1 MAYTPMMQQYLDLK
15 EKNPDCILF
24 FRLGD
29 FYEMFFEDAKV
40 ASRELEIVMT
50 KRDCGDNQ
58 KCPMCGVPHHVADIY
73 ISKLVSK
80 GYKVA
85 ICEQMEDPKLVKG
98 LLKRDII
105 RIITPGTV
113 INSESIDHDLNN
125 YLMSLVNIDGIY
137 GISYCDITTGEIQFT
152 EIPSSAN
159 QGNDIEN
166 EITRIQPVEII
177 YDEEN
182 IDESTIQHLKNQYQ
196 ITFTKNTLAV
206 SENPLKDLENY
217 FSVDGLRV
225 YQNKITGLSALNYI
239 LRFVY
244 KYQED
249 KLLHLKNPRYY
260 EYKEYLDI
268 DAHSIVN
275 LEILKNL
282 YTKTKKGSLF
292 DVLDKT
298 QTSMGSRLLR
308 SYLERPLMNRETILY
323 RQQYV
328 EAFYNSQEL
337 NGNLQEILKDI
348 YDLERIIGKLA
359 YSKANGRDL
368 LSLKNSIFLLPQL
381 KELLIQSETT
391 VLENTGNQIDT
402 LEDLYQLIHASM
414 VEEPP
419 INITEGNLIKD
430 GFNKELDKIRNNK
443 VEGQKRL
450 IEFEQREKNRL
461 NIKNLKIVFNK
472 KLGYFIDITKS
483 HLSKVPEEY
492 IKKQTLTNSDR
503 FITSELLEI
512 QSMILDS
519 ENEISELEYSIFNSI
534 REEVLDK
541 MDRIKQTS
549 QIISFL
555 DVASCL
561 AFISKKNNYTTPQ
574 LNNVGIMDIV
584 DSRHPVVE
592 QSIGKENFIANN
604 ITIGNGRDNIQ
615 IITGPNMSGKST
627 YLRQIALVVV
637 MAQIGSFVPCET
649 ANISIVDKIF
659 TRIGASDNLY
669 SGESTFMVE
678 MNEMSNILRNA
689 TTDSLLILDEVGRG
703 TSTFDGL
710 SIAWSILEYIS
721 KNIKAKTLFATHYH
735 ELTEL
740 EHVLKNVVNLKIQIE
755 EYKDDIIFLRKI
767 IKGKSDKSYGIE
779 VAKLAGLPPVIIK
792 RAKELLNK
800 IEEKEYTKNDKN
812 SNNIQTISEN
822 QMDFNK
828 VKERR
833 FIEEIVDVD
842 IHNLTPL
849 QAMDKLNSLIEKA
862 KTIGGE

>member
-381 KELLIQSETT
+381 KELLIHSETT

-402 LEDLYQLIHASM
+402 LEDLYQLIHASI

-430 GFNKELDKIRNNK
+430 GFNKKLDKIRNNK

-561 AFISKKNNYTTPQ
+561 AFISKKNNYTKPQ

-828 VKERR
+828 VKELR

>member
-85 ICEQMEDPKLVKG
+85 ICEQMEDPKLAKG

-368 LSLKNSIFLLPQL
+368 LSLKNSIFLMPQL
-381 KELLIQSETT
+381 KELLIHSETT

-402 LEDLYQLIHASM
+402 LEDLYQLIHASI

-430 GFNKELDKIRNNK
+430 GFNKKLDKIRNNK

-561 AFISKKNNYTTPQ
+561 AFISKKNNYTKPQ

-800 IEEKEYTKNDKN
+800 IEEKEFTKNDKN

-828 VKERR
+828 VKELR

>member
-1 MAYTPMMQQYLDLK
+1 M
-15 EKNPDCILF
+15 
-24 FRLGD
+24 
-29 FYEMFFEDAKV
+29 
-40 ASRELEIVMT
+40 
-50 KRDCGDNQ
+50 
-58 KCPMCGVPHHVADIY
+58 
-73 ISKLVSK
+73 
-80 GYKVA
+80 
-85 ICEQMEDPKLVKG
+85 
-98 LLKRDII
+98 
-105 RIITPGTV
+105 
-113 INSESIDHDLNN
+113 
-125 YLMSLVNIDGIY
+125 
-137 GISYCDITTGEIQFT
+137 
-152 EIPSSAN
+152 
-159 QGNDIEN
+159 
-166 EITRIQPVEII
+166 
-177 YDEEN
+177 
-182 IDESTIQHLKNQYQ
+182 
-196 ITFTKNTLAV
+196 
-206 SENPLKDLENY
+206 
-217 FSVDGLRV
+217 
-225 YQNKITGLSALNYI
+225 
-239 LRFVY
+239 
-244 KYQED
+244 
-249 KLLHLKNPRYY
+249 
-260 EYKEYLDI
+260 
-268 DAHSIVN
+268 
-275 LEILKNL
+275 
-282 YTKTKKGSLF
+282 
-292 DVLDKT
+292 
-298 QTSMGSRLLR
+298 
-308 SYLERPLMNRETILY
+308 
-323 RQQYV
+323 
-328 EAFYNSQEL
+328 
-337 NGNLQEILKDI
+337 
-348 YDLERIIGKLA
+348 
-359 YSKANGRDL
+359 
-368 LSLKNSIFLLPQL
+368 
-381 KELLIQSETT
+381 
-391 VLENTGNQIDT
+391 
-402 LEDLYQLIHASM
+402 
-414 VEEPP
+414 
-419 INITEGNLIKD
+419 
-430 GFNKELDKIRNNK
+430 
-443 VEGQKRL
+443 
-450 IEFEQREKNRL
+450 
-461 NIKNLKIVFNK
+461 
-472 KLGYFIDITKS
+472 
-483 HLSKVPEEY
+483 SKVPEEY

-561 AFISKKNNYTTPQ
+561 AFISKKNNYTKPQ

-800 IEEKEYTKNDKN
+800 IEEKEFTKNDKN

-828 VKERR
+828 VKELR

>member
-1 MAYTPMMQQYLDLK
+1 
-15 EKNPDCILF
+15 
-24 FRLGD
+24 
-29 FYEMFFEDAKV
+29 
-40 ASRELEIVMT
+40 
-50 KRDCGDNQ
+50 
-58 KCPMCGVPHHVADIY
+58 
-73 ISKLVSK
+73 
-80 GYKVA
+80 
-85 ICEQMEDPKLVKG
+85 
-98 LLKRDII
+98 
-105 RIITPGTV
+105 
-113 INSESIDHDLNN
+113 
-125 YLMSLVNIDGIY
+125 
-137 GISYCDITTGEIQFT
+137 
-152 EIPSSAN
+152 
-159 QGNDIEN
+159 
-166 EITRIQPVEII
+166 
-177 YDEEN
+177 
-182 IDESTIQHLKNQYQ
+182 
-196 ITFTKNTLAV
+196 
-206 SENPLKDLENY
+206 
-217 FSVDGLRV
+217 
-225 YQNKITGLSALNYI
+225 
-239 LRFVY
+239 
-244 KYQED
+244 
-249 KLLHLKNPRYY
+249 
-260 EYKEYLDI
+260 
-268 DAHSIVN
+268 
-275 LEILKNL
+275 
-282 YTKTKKGSLF
+282 
-292 DVLDKT
+292 
-298 QTSMGSRLLR
+298 MGSRLLR

-381 KELLIQSETT
+381 KELLIHSETT

-402 LEDLYQLIHASM
+402 LEDLYQLIHASI

-430 GFNKELDKIRNNK
+430 GVNKKLDEIRNNK

-561 AFISKKNNYTTPQ
+561 AFISKKNNYTKPQ

-800 IEEKEYTKNDKN
+800 IEEKEFTKNDKN

-828 VKERR
+828 VKELR

>member
-85 ICEQMEDPKLVKG
+85 ICEQMEDPKLAKG

-268 DAHSIVN
+268 NAHSIVN

-381 KELLIQSETT
+381 KELLIHSETT

-402 LEDLYQLIHASM
+402 LEDLYQLIHASI

-430 GFNKELDKIRNNK
+430 GFNKKLDKIRNNK

-561 AFISKKNNYTTPQ
+561 AFISKKNNYTKPQ

-800 IEEKEYTKNDKN
+800 IEEKEFTKNDKN

-828 VKERR
+828 VKELR

>member
-1 MAYTPMMQQYLDLK
+1 
-15 EKNPDCILF
+15 
-24 FRLGD
+24 
-29 FYEMFFEDAKV
+29 
-40 ASRELEIVMT
+40 
-50 KRDCGDNQ
+50 
-58 KCPMCGVPHHVADIY
+58 
-73 ISKLVSK
+73 
-80 GYKVA
+80 
-85 ICEQMEDPKLVKG
+85 
-98 LLKRDII
+98 
-105 RIITPGTV
+105 
-113 INSESIDHDLNN
+113 
-125 YLMSLVNIDGIY
+125 
-137 GISYCDITTGEIQFT
+137 
-152 EIPSSAN
+152 
-159 QGNDIEN
+159 
-166 EITRIQPVEII
+166 
-177 YDEEN
+177 
-182 IDESTIQHLKNQYQ
+182 
-196 ITFTKNTLAV
+196 
-206 SENPLKDLENY
+206 
-217 FSVDGLRV
+217 
-225 YQNKITGLSALNYI
+225 
-239 LRFVY
+239 
-244 KYQED
+244 
-249 KLLHLKNPRYY
+249 
-260 EYKEYLDI
+260 
-268 DAHSIVN
+268 
-275 LEILKNL
+275 
-282 YTKTKKGSLF
+282 
-292 DVLDKT
+292 
-298 QTSMGSRLLR
+298 
-308 SYLERPLMNRETILY
+308 
-323 RQQYV
+323 
-328 EAFYNSQEL
+328 
-337 NGNLQEILKDI
+337 
-348 YDLERIIGKLA
+348 
-359 YSKANGRDL
+359 
-368 LSLKNSIFLLPQL
+368 
-381 KELLIQSETT
+381 
-391 VLENTGNQIDT
+391 
-402 LEDLYQLIHASM
+402 
-414 VEEPP
+414 
-419 INITEGNLIKD
+419 
-430 GFNKELDKIRNNK
+430 
-443 VEGQKRL
+443 
-450 IEFEQREKNRL
+450 
-461 NIKNLKIVFNK
+461 
-472 KLGYFIDITKS
+472 
-483 HLSKVPEEY
+483 
-492 IKKQTLTNSDR
+492 
-503 FITSELLEI
+503 
-512 QSMILDS
+512 
-519 ENEISELEYSIFNSI
+519 
-534 REEVLDK
+534 
-541 MDRIKQTS
+541 
-549 QIISFL
+549 
-555 DVASCL
+555 
-561 AFISKKNNYTTPQ
+561 
-574 LNNVGIMDIV
+574 MDIV

>member
-85 ICEQMEDPKLVKG
+85 ICEQMEDPKLAKG

-196 ITFTKNTLAV
+196 IIFTKNTLAV
-206 SENPLKDLENY
+206 SENPLKDLKNY

-381 KELLIQSETT
+381 KELLIHSETT

-402 LEDLYQLIHASM
+402 LEDLYQLIHASI

-430 GFNKELDKIRNNK
+430 GFNKKLDKIRNNK

-561 AFISKKNNYTTPQ
+561 AFISKKNNYTKPQ

-800 IEEKEYTKNDKN
+800 IEEKEFTKNDKN

-828 VKERR
+828 VKEMR

>member
-85 ICEQMEDPKLVKG
+85 ICEQMEDPKLAKG

-381 KELLIQSETT
+381 KELLIHSETT

-402 LEDLYQLIHASM
+402 LEDLYQLIHASI

-430 GFNKELDKIRNNK
+430 GFNKKLDKIRNNK

-561 AFISKKNNYTTPQ
+561 AFISKKNNYTKPQ

-800 IEEKEYTKNDKN
+800 IEEKEFTKNDKN

-828 VKERR
+828 VKEMR

>member
-85 ICEQMEDPKLVKG
+85 ICEQMEDPKLAKG

-308 SYLERPLMNRETILY
+308 SYLERTLMNRETILY

-381 KELLIQSETT
+381 KELLIHSETT

-402 LEDLYQLIHASM
+402 LEDLYQLIHASI

-430 GFNKELDKIRNNK
+430 GFNKKLDKIRNNK

-561 AFISKKNNYTTPQ
+561 AFISKKNNYTKPQ

-800 IEEKEYTKNDKN
+800 IEEKEFTKNDKN

-828 VKERR
+828 VKELR

>member
-85 ICEQMEDPKLVKG
+85 ICEQMEDPKLAKG

-381 KELLIQSETT
+381 KELLIHSETT

-402 LEDLYQLIHASM
+402 LEDLYQLIHASI

-430 GFNKELDKIRNNK
+430 GFNKKLDKIRNNK

-561 AFISKKNNYTTPQ
+561 AFISKKNNYTKPQ

-800 IEEKEYTKNDKN
+800 IEEKEFTKNDKN

-828 VKERR
+828 VKELR

>member
-85 ICEQMEDPKLVKG
+85 ICEQMEDPKLAKG

-182 IDESTIQHLKNQYQ
+182 IVESTIQHLKNQYQ

-381 KELLIQSETT
+381 KELLIHSETT

-402 LEDLYQLIHASM
+402 LEDLYQLIHASI

-430 GFNKELDKIRNNK
+430 GFNKKLDKIRNNK

-561 AFISKKNNYTTPQ
+561 AFISKKNNYTKPQ

-800 IEEKEYTKNDKN
+800 IEEKEFTKNDKN

-828 VKERR
+828 VKELR

>member
-85 ICEQMEDPKLVKG
+85 ICEQMEDPKLAKG

-381 KELLIQSETT
+381 KELLIHSETT

-402 LEDLYQLIHASM
+402 LEDLYQLIHASI

-430 GFNKELDKIRNNK
+430 GFNKKLDKIRNNK

-800 IEEKEYTKNDKN
+800 IEEKEFTKNDKN

-828 VKERR
+828 VKELR

>member
-85 ICEQMEDPKLVKG
+85 ICEQMEDPKLAKG

-113 INSESIDHDLNN
+113 INSESIEHDLNN

-381 KELLIQSETT
+381 KELLIHSETT

-402 LEDLYQLIHASM
+402 LEDLYQLIHASI

-430 GFNKELDKIRNNK
+430 GFNKKLDKIRNNK

-561 AFISKKNNYTTPQ
+561 AFISKKNNYTKPQ

-800 IEEKEYTKNDKN
+800 IEEKEFTKNDKN

-828 VKERR
+828 VKELR

>member
-15 EKNPDCILF
+15 ERNPDCILF

-85 ICEQMEDPKLVKG
+85 ICEQMEDPKLAKG

-381 KELLIQSETT
+381 KELLIHSETT

-402 LEDLYQLIHASM
+402 LEDLYQLIHASI

-430 GFNKELDKIRNNK
+430 GFNKKLDKIRNNK

-561 AFISKKNNYTTPQ
+561 AFISKKNNYTKPQ

-800 IEEKEYTKNDKN
+800 IEEKEFTKNDKN

-828 VKERR
+828 VKELR

>member
-85 ICEQMEDPKLVKG
+85 ICEQMEDPKLAKG

-113 INSESIDHDLNN
+113 INSESIEHDLNN

-381 KELLIQSETT
+381 KELLIHSETT

-402 LEDLYQLIHASM
+402 LEDLYQLIHASI

-430 GFNKELDKIRNNK
+430 GFNKKLDKIRNNK

-472 KLGYFIDITKS
+472 KLGYFIDITKPF
-483 HLSKVPEEY
+483 V
-492 IKKQTLTNSDR
+492 
-503 FITSELLEI
+503 
-512 QSMILDS
+512 
-519 ENEISELEYSIFNSI
+519 
-534 REEVLDK
+534 
-541 MDRIKQTS
+541 
-549 QIISFL
+549 
-555 DVASCL
+555 
-561 AFISKKNNYTTPQ
+561 
-574 LNNVGIMDIV
+574 
-584 DSRHPVVE
+584 
-592 QSIGKENFIANN
+592 
-604 ITIGNGRDNIQ
+604 
-615 IITGPNMSGKST
+615 KST
-627 YLRQIALVVV
+627 
-637 MAQIGSFVPCET
+637 
-649 ANISIVDKIF
+649 
-659 TRIGASDNLY
+659 
-669 SGESTFMVE
+669 
-678 MNEMSNILRNA
+678 
-689 TTDSLLILDEVGRG
+689 
-703 TSTFDGL
+703 
-710 SIAWSILEYIS
+710 
-721 KNIKAKTLFATHYH
+721 
-735 ELTEL
+735 
-740 EHVLKNVVNLKIQIE
+740 
-755 EYKDDIIFLRKI
+755 
-767 IKGKSDKSYGIE
+767 
-779 VAKLAGLPPVIIK
+779 
-792 RAKELLNK
+792 
-800 IEEKEYTKNDKN
+800 
-812 SNNIQTISEN
+812 
-822 QMDFNK
+822 
-828 VKERR
+828 
-833 FIEEIVDVD
+833 
-842 IHNLTPL
+842 
-849 QAMDKLNSLIEKA
+849 
-862 KTIGGE
+862 

>member
-85 ICEQMEDPKLVKG
+85 ICEQMEDPKLAKG

-268 DAHSIVN
+268 NAHSIVN

-381 KELLIQSETT
+381 KELLIHSETT

-402 LEDLYQLIHASM
+402 LEDLYQLIHASI

-430 GFNKELDKIRNNK
+430 GFNKKLDKIRNNK

-561 AFISKKNNYTTPQ
+561 AFISKKNNYIKPQ

-800 IEEKEYTKNDKN
+800 IEEKEFTKNDKN

-828 VKERR
+828 VKELR

>member
-1 MAYTPMMQQYLDLK
+1 MAYTPMMHQYLELK

-29 FYEMFFEDAKV
+29 FYEMFFDDAKT

-50 KRDCGDNQ
+50 KRDCGDNK
-58 KCPMCGVPHHVADIY
+58 KCAMCGVPHHVADIY

-113 INSESIDHDLNN
+113 VNSESIDHDSNN
-125 YLMSLVNIDGIY
+125 FLMSIVFMNKNY
-137 GISYCDITTGEIQFT
+137 GICYCDITTGEIKFT
-152 EIPSSAN
+152 EIPYSGN
-159 QGNDIEN
+159 QVNDLEN
-166 EITRIQPVEII
+166 EIARIQPVEII

-182 IDESTIQHLKNQYQ
+182 IDEKIIKILKDQYQ
-196 ITFTKNTLAV
+196 ITFTRNSMVGKDNTLERLQEYIQTD
-206 SENPLKDLENY
+206 SLKEYRSKEAALLSLKFILE
-217 FSVDGLRV
+217 
-225 YQNKITGLSALNYI
+225 
-239 LRFVY
+239 FVY
-244 KYQED
+244 MYQED
-249 KLLHLKNPRYY
+249 KLLHLEDPSFY

-268 DAHSIVN
+268 DAHSIIN

-292 DVLDKT
+292 EVLDDT

-308 SYLERPLMNRETILY
+308 SYLERPLMNRKQILF
-323 RQQYV
+323 RQGYV
-328 EAFYNSQEL
+328 AAFFKNQEL
-337 NGNLQEILKDI
+337 NGNLQDILKDI

-368 LSLKNSIFLLPQL
+368 LSLKNSISLLPPL
-381 KELLIQSETT
+381 KDLLIESQSSL
-391 VLENTGNQIDT
+391 LEEIGRKMDT
-402 LEDLYQLIHASM
+402 LHDLYQLIESSIA
-414 VEEPP
+414 EEPP

-430 GFNKELDKIRNNK
+430 GFNQKLDQIRNNK

-450 IEFEQREKNRL
+450 IDFEKREKERL
-461 NIKNLKIVFNK
+461 NIKNLKIIFNK

-503 FITSELLEI
+503 FITSELLTI

-519 ENEISELEYSIFNSI
+519 ETEIAELEYNIFNSI
-534 REEVLDK
+534 REDVLAK
-541 MDRIKQTS
+541 MHRIKKTS
-549 QIISFL
+549 EIVSFL
-555 DVASCL
+555 DVSSALASI
-561 AFISKKNNYTTPQ
+561 AKKNNYIKPQ
-574 LNNVGIMDIV
+574 LNNVGIIDIV

-592 QSIGKENFIANN
+592 ESIGKENFIANN

-627 YLRQIALVVV
+627 YLRQIALIIV

-678 MNEMSNILRNA
+678 MNEMSNIIRNA
-689 TTDSLLILDEVGRG
+689 TKDSLLVLDEVGRG

-710 SIAWSILEYIS
+710 SIAWAILEYIS
-721 KNIKAKTLFATHYH
+721 KKIKAKTLFATHYH
-735 ELTEL
+735 ELTDL
-740 EHVLKNVVNLKIQIE
+740 EHILKNVVNLKIQIE
-755 EYKDDIIFLRKI
+755 EYKDEIIFLRKI

-779 VAKLAGLPPVIIK
+779 VAKLAGLPTVIIK
-792 RAKELLNK
+792 RAKELLNN
-800 IEEKEYTKNDKN
+800 IEEKEFALRDSVLNKTQIINE
-812 SNNIQTISEN
+812 I
-822 QMDFNK
+822 QMDLVNI
-828 VKERR
+828 KEHN
-833 FIEEIVDVD
+833 FIEEIADID

-849 QAMDKLNSLIEKA
+849 QAMEQLNLFIGKA
-862 KTIGGE
+862 KELGGE

>member
-85 ICEQMEDPKLVKG
+85 ICEQMEDPKLAKG

-206 SENPLKDLENY
+206 SENPLKDLKNY

-381 KELLIQSETT
+381 KELLIHSETT

-402 LEDLYQLIHASM
+402 LEDLYQLIHASI

-430 GFNKELDKIRNNK
+430 GFNKKLDKIRNNK

-561 AFISKKNNYTTPQ
+561 AFISKKNNYTKPQ

-800 IEEKEYTKNDKN
+800 IEEKEFTKNDKN

-828 VKERR
+828 VKELR